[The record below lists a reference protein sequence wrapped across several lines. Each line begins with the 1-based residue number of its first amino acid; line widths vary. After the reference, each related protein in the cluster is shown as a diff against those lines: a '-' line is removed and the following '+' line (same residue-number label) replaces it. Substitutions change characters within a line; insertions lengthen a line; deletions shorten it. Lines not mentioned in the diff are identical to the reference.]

1 MKLPYAEPYKIK
13 MTEAIRT
20 STREERERWLAA
32 AHYNLF
38 GLRSDQV
45 FIDLLT
51 DSGTGSMSDRQW
63 AAMMTGD
70 ESYAGASSYYRLKET
85 IERLF
90 GMPYFLPTHQG
101 RAAENV
107 IFSALLKEGDIVP
120 GNSHFDTTKGH
131 IEFRR
136 CTAPDCTID
145 AAADTQLEIPFKG
158 EMDLQKLENVFKS
171 YPKEKIPCV
180 VLTITNNTA
189 GGQPVSLK
197 NIRETSELC
206 RRYEIPLLIDSARFA
221 ENAYFIKTREEG
233 YADKSIKEIVRE
245 IYQYADIMTISA
257 KKDGVVNMG
266 GFVAMRSEELRR
278 KAMSFAIMYEGYV
291 TYGGMSGRDMDA
303 LAVGLDENTEFEQ
316 LDARIRQ
323 VKLLGDL
330 LDEYGVPYQRPAG
343 GHAIFIDAKKILPN
357 LPKEQFIAQTLGCEL
372 YLEAGIRGVEI
383 GSILADRDPE
393 THENRY
399 PKLELLRL
407 AIPRRVYTDNHIR
420 VIAAACRNIYERRD
434 QITKGYRITF
444 EAPIL
449 RHFTMELEP
458 VK

>member
-1 MKLPYAEPYKIK
+1 MELPYAEPYKIK

-20 STREERERWLAA
+20 STRAEREEWIKAA
-32 AHYNLF
+32 RYNLF
-38 GLRSDQV
+38 KLPAEQV
-45 FIDLLT
+45 TIDLLT

-70 ESYAGASSYYRLKET
+70 ESYAGASSYFRLKAM
-85 IERLF
+85 IGRIF
-90 GMPYFLPTHQG
+90 GMPWFLPTHQG

-131 IEFRR
+131 IEFRK
-136 CTAPDCTID
+136 CHAIDCTID

-158 EMDLQKLENVFKS
+158 EMDLQKLEKVFREH
-171 YPKEKIPCV
+171 PKEKIPCV

-189 GGQPVSLK
+189 GGQPVSMR
-197 NIRETSELC
+197 NIRETAQLC
-206 RRYEIPLLIDSARFA
+206 RRYGIPLLLDSARFA
-221 ENAYFIKTREEG
+221 ENAYFIKTREAG
-233 YADKSIKEIVRE
+233 YADRTIKEIVHE
-245 IYQYADIMTISA
+245 TYTYADIMTISA

-266 GFVAMRSEELRR
+266 GFVAMRSEELFK
-278 KAMSFAIMYEGYV
+278 KAMSFNIMFEGYV

-303 LAVGLDENTEFEQ
+303 LAVGLDENTEFAQ

-343 GHAIFIDAKKILPN
+343 GHAIFLDAKKILSA
-357 LPKEQFIAQTLGCEL
+357 LPKEQFIAQTLGVEL

-383 GSILADRDPE
+383 GSILADRDPD

-399 PKLELLRL
+399 PALELLRL

-420 VIAAACRNIYERRD
+420 VIAAACRNIYERRA
-434 QITKGYRITF
+434 QITSGYRITF

-449 RHFTMELEP
+449 RHFTVELE
-458 VK
+458 KI